1 MDIFISTAI
10 LQIAL
15 LIAAFAQII
24 LKRAAAVKHQSSV
37 EDYLNTQVIAAYTLM
52 LITTFITIY
61 SYKVLPLSLGAVI
74 GSMSYIYVT
83 ALSVRLLNEKIT
95 RRKIFALALIVVG
108 VIIFSL
114 S

>member
-1 MDIFISTAI
+1 M
-10 LQIAL
+10 
-15 LIAAFAQII
+15 
-24 LKRAAAVKHQSSV
+24 LKRAATVKHSSPI
-37 EDYLNTQVIAAYTLM
+37 EEYLNPTVIGAYFLM

-83 ALSVRLLNEKIT
+83 ALSVHLLNEKIT
-95 RRKIFALALIVVG
+95 RQKIFALALIVVG
-108 VIIFSL
+108 VIVFSL

>member
-1 MDIFISTAI
+1 MDIIISAGI

-15 LIAAFAQII
+15 IIAAFAQIM
-24 LKRAAAVKHQSSV
+24 LKRAAAVKHQSPIG
-37 EDYLNTQVIAAYTLM
+37 DYLNPTVIAAYFLM
-52 LITTFITIY
+52 FITTFITIY
-61 SYKVLPLSLGAVI
+61 SYKVLPLSLGAVL

-95 RRKIFALALIVVG
+95 RRKIFALALIIVG
-108 VIIFSL
+108 VIVFSL

>member
-1 MDIFISTAI
+1 MDIIISAGI
-10 LQIAL
+10 LQTAL
-15 LIAAFAQII
+15 IIAAFAQIM
-24 LKRAAAVKHQSSV
+24 LKRAAAVKRASII
-37 EDYLNTQVIAAYTLM
+37 EEYLNPQVIAAYVLM

-61 SYKVLPLSLGAVI
+61 SYKVLPLSLGAVL

-83 ALSVRLLNEKIT
+83 ALSVRLLHEKIT
-95 RRKIFALALIVVG
+95 RRKIFALSLIIVG